1 MQKHEAYFDNIWGSW
16 RLPML
21 GLALMVLLG
30 ALMLFRK
37 PNPNYVPPV
46 QEEEVVRDSTGR

>member
-1 MQKHEAYFDNIWGSW
+1 
-16 RLPML
+16 L
-21 GLALMVLLG
+21 LLG